1 VTHGAAS
8 AVAALAGD
16 LALVVVGGSSE
27 KSAFFAASPR
37 GFRVSVAA
45 WAGTSSDDAA
55 ALRALRV
62 ITIVPGAALEN
73 QLLTPFEG

>member
-1 VTHGAAS
+1 MIHGAAS

-45 WAGTSSDDAA
+45 LAGTSSDDAA

-62 ITIVPGAALEN
+62 ITIGAALET